1 MMQSNWENAYYKRQF
16 EMMTSKSNYPDS
28 SFFEE
33 EVLLLLEQVGRPF
46 TTVLELGAGRGE
58 IANGLARQNKDI
70 VTVELVEEICEYA
83 KKHAHPNVQV
93 ICGDFYTVKL
103 NREFDLILYLDG
115 FGVGNDDD
123 QFFLLQR
130 IYNWLSDDGYA
141 LIDIYQPLYW
151 QKVAGKEMYPFG
163 TKDIIRKYDYDE
175 DENRMTDTWWESGQ
189 ENDSITQS
197 LACYSPGQ
205 IYALCEKAGL
215 HITAYYPS
223 GAMDFE
229 KGVYQKITAL
239 DECLSYR
246 IKLKKK

>member
-1 MMQSNWENAYYKRQF
+1 MQSNWEKAYYKKQF
-16 EMMTSKSNYPDS
+16 ELIKSQRNNKKN

-33 EVLLLLEQVGRPF
+33 EVTLLLEQLGRPF

-58 IANGLARQNKDI
+58 VANEFARRGKD
-70 VTVELVEEICEYA
+70 VTTIELVEEICEYA
-83 KKHAHPNVQV
+83 AAHADPNVQV
-93 ICGDFYTVKL
+93 MCDDFYTVELTRK
-103 NREFDLILYLDG
+103 FDLVLYLDG

-123 QFFLLQR
+123 QLFLLQR

-151 QKVAGKEMYPFG
+151 QKIAEIEMYPLG
-163 TKDIIRKYDYDE
+163 TKNIKRKYGYDNVK
-175 DENRMTDTWWESGQ
+175 NRMIDTWWETKQADQST
-189 ENDSITQS
+189 TQF
-197 LACYSPGQ
+197 LACYSPNQ
-205 IYALCEKAGL
+205 IYALCEKANLQIVGYFP
-215 HITAYYPS
+215 A

-229 KGVYQKITAL
+229 KGIYKEITSL